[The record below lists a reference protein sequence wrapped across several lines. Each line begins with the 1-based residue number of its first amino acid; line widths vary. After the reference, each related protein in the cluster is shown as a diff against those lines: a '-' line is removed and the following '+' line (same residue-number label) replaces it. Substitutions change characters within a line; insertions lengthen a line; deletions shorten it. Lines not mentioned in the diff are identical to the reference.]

1 MNPSKPQPKSDLVC
15 WDCGATNDPDA
26 SECWLCQRRNWRS
39 DGATVPAAPGAFPR
53 VGLSQ
58 VSLWIAFIAGALLLL
73 GLARAVGLPQV
84 FLLFVIL
91 VVPLGLVIWAR
102 TQMPTRP
109 VRGQLMTN
117 LEVTAAWS
125 MIAAAG
131 ILLVWAAQ
139 YTGSMVF
146 KVFLILLIP
155 AGLITWARAQG
166 RPMTGL
172 QFLASV
178 MFLAVMLPVLLLT
191 SLVIALWLVCLAN
204 GSPSFR

>member
-1 MNPSKPQPKSDLVC
+1 MSSEKLQVSLKC
-15 WDCGATNDPDA
+15 WDCGATNDSDA
-26 SECWLCQRRNWRS
+26 SECWLCQRRNWRP
-39 DGATVPAAPGAFPR
+39 DEAKVPAAPGAFPR

-58 VSLWIAFIAGALLLL
+58 VSIWIAFLAGALLLL

-84 FLLFVIL
+84 LLLSVIVL
-91 VVPLGLVIWAR
+91 VPVGLAIWAR
-102 TQMPTRP
+102 TRTPTQP

-131 ILLVWAAQ
+131 ILLVWAVQ
-139 YTGSMVF
+139 YTGSAVF
-146 KVFLILLIP
+146 KWFLILLIP

-178 MFLAVMLPVLLLT
+178 MFLSVLLPVLLLT
-191 SLVIALWLVCLAN
+191 SLVIALWLVCLATRP
-204 GSPSFR
+204 PSFH

>member
-1 MNPSKPQPKSDLVC
+1 MNPPEPQPKSAAVC

-39 DGATVPAAPGAFPR
+39 DGAKVPAAPGAFPR

-58 VSLWIAFIAGALLLL
+58 VSIWIAFLAGALLLL
-73 GLARAVGLPQV
+73 GLAMAVGLPQV
-84 FLLFVIL
+84 LLLSVIVL
-91 VVPLGLVIWAR
+91 VPVGLAIGAR
-102 TQMPTRP
+102 TRTPTQP

-155 AGLITWARAQG
+155 AGLITWARAQS

-172 QFLASV
+172 QFTASV
-178 MFLAVMLPVLLLT
+178 LFLAVMLPVLLLT
-191 SLVIALWLVCLAN
+191 SLVIALWLVCLAT
-204 GSPSFR
+204 GPPSFH